1 MSCTLFSLCEQPWRR
16 DDRHQ
21 LPWYQ
26 ERAKAEGVDPLGSSL
41 GGWGYAYLQVLGEAV
56 EGAKSINDDKFAD
69 YLRSHE
75 FHTIMA
81 DIKFGYSGEW
91 TKSRMMQ
98 VQYHNITD
106 AADLE
111 TWRGMSYQ
119 TVLTPPDQKTGD
131 VIYPYEKAK

>member
-1 MSCTLFSLCEQPWRR
+1 VLFENCGVLIIRKVRPRIGLGYLILGVEFLRLDDNEADFSGEIVSTDSSSSSVVCFHLKTLP
-16 DDRHQ
+16 
-21 LPWYQ
+21 
-26 ERAKAEGVDPLGSSL
+26 
-41 GGWGYAYLQVLGEAV
+41 
-56 EGAKSINDDKFAD
+56 
-69 YLRSHE
+69 RSAMI
-75 FHTIMA
+75 TSGTASAAA
-81 DIKFGYSGEW
+81 DIKFGDSGEW